1 MLKFVGN
8 ARQLFAAEH
17 FSRRHFQ
24 SGIGFISLHM
34 SFPCMS
40 RFVFSPYFVMQYEGS
55 AKSFV
60 QWPIKTKLNAQLNAQ
75 L

>member
-1 MLKFVGN
+1 MINNTLLVSMLKFVGN

-17 FSRRHFQ
+17 FSRRHLQ

-55 AKSFV
+55 AKILSNG
-60 QWPIKTKLNAQLNAQ
+60 Q
-75 L
+75 